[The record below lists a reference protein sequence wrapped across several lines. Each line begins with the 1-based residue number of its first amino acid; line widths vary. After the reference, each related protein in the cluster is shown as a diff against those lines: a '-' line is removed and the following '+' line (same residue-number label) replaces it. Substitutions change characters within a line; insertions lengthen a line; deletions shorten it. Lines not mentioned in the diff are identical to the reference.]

1 MLTIKYFESK
11 YDSMKAIQ
19 FTSRA
24 FLFLIIAISNI
35 NAQIAYFNYV
45 PLEFIGAEPL
55 WIHVTCDSTMIG
67 AETIENT
74 ATYDGHSHVHGSF
87 ETEDDYIIHEGY
99 LYKVSSTVYQN
110 DFSGAIIEKIDIKTG
125 ELIWKTIFDGRT
137 SDYREHVERTII
149 EDNRLLLYNYM
160 ITQPDPEEF
169 TVPIVFLGWAEG
181 ILKIREYD
189 LETGAL
195 ISETT
200 PDINNPESKLIRD
213 YNFDVAQLHVLSDE
227 NLLLYKRYFDTTAS
241 FFVIDTLDHMG
252 LVLNEPDTVWSELVI
267 GDWGD
272 SYWNR
277 GYGIR
282 RDSEGLTYWLDYYVP
297 GNFTLDSAQANI
309 NIYKEKELI
318 DILPL
323 GFIEKSNI
331 RTWYLRDVT
340 EDYIYLHVQYF
351 DNGGSSHI
359 FLDKGGQLIKEIY
372 NPLQMDQFIKLDKDN
387 NFIVSGRDYKVGDN
401 YEFSFFQSDQS
412 SLSKVS
418 SMMLNIPDYGI
429 EITQIQKLQDND
441 YLVAGVYYKLEDFR
455 SRGTARFI
463 MKLSEEMILGQT
475 VSINNLN
482 GIITDVTIYPNPA
495 SNILSIK
502 FEELSHFDVTI
513 FDMQGK
519 LYHKESFHAQAADID
534 VSYLQD
540 GIYTV
545 IISLNGQILNKKFIK
560 I

>member
-35 NAQIAYFNYV
+35 NAQIGYFNYV

-110 DFSGAIIEKIDIKTG
+110 DFSGAIIEKIDMKTG

-200 PDINNPESKLIRD
+200 PDINNPESKVIRD

-372 NPLQMDQFIKLDKDN
+372 NPLQLDQFIKLDKDN
-387 NFIVSGRDYKVGDN
+387 NFVVSGIDYKVGDN
-401 YEFSFFQSDQS
+401 YEFSFFQSGES

-418 SMMLNIPDYGI
+418 SMMLNMPDYGI

-463 MKLSEEMILGQT
+463 MKLPEELILGQT

-482 GIITDVTIYPNPA
+482 DIITDVTIYPNPA

-545 IISLNGQILNKKFIK
+545 IINLDGQILNKKFIK

>member
-1 MLTIKYFESK
+1 
-11 YDSMKAIQ
+11 MKAIQ

-195 ISETT
+195 IRETT

>member
-1 MLTIKYFESK
+1 
-11 YDSMKAIQ
+11 MKAIQ

-35 NAQIAYFNYV
+35 NAQIGYFNYV

-110 DFSGAIIEKIDIKTG
+110 DFSGAIIEKIDMKTG

-200 PDINNPESKLIRD
+200 PDINNPESKVIRD

-372 NPLQMDQFIKLDKDN
+372 NPLQLDQFIKLDKDN
-387 NFIVSGRDYKVGDN
+387 NFVVSGIDYKVGDN
-401 YEFSFFQSDQS
+401 YEFSFFQSGES

-418 SMMLNIPDYGI
+418 SMMLNMPDYGI

-463 MKLSEEMILGQT
+463 MKLPEELILGQT

-482 GIITDVTIYPNPA
+482 DIITDVTIYPNPA

-545 IISLNGQILNKKFIK
+545 IINLDGQILNKKFIK